1 MLRDLYCVI
10 FAAWFLVR
18 ASDRSLRM
26 KKSSTQIPRPDRTKL
41 YESEVYLELKRTLA
55 DNLKRIRAERQLTQ
69 EQLAHE
75 CGLAVRQYQAI
86 EGAEANA
93 TLLTVARL
101 MEGIGIS
108 GGELIDPPAKKKR

>member
-1 MLRDLYCVI
+1 MRELYCVI
-10 FAAWFLVR
+10 FATWFLVR
-18 ASDRSLRM
+18 ASDRSLKM
-26 KKSSTQIPRPDRTKL
+26 KKSLAPIPRPDQTKL

-55 DNLKRIRAERQLTQ
+55 GNLERIRAERQMTQ

-75 CGLAVRQYQAI
+75 CGLAVRQYQAV

-101 MEGIGIS
+101 MRS
-108 GGELIDPPAKKKR
+108 KLPARVLLSSR